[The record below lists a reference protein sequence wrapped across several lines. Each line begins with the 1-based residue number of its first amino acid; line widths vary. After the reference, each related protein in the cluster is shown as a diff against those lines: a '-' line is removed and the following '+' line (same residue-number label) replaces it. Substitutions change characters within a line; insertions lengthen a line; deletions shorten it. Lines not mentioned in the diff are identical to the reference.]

1 MESSTYKE
9 LKCNISCVQ
18 SIEKFEMQCKLNEHV
33 QVKLT
38 AIIKEEEKDTYI
50 EKVSEKKSLI
60 VKKEND
66 VIFNGMIKNA
76 TVEQEGGF
84 YYLFVEGVSN
94 TFQMDIQKKTRSF
107 QNKSMTYLAMVKS
120 ILSDYE
126 SAHVID
132 TASEGETI
140 NTIQLQYFE
149 TDWNYIK
156 RMASFFN
163 APLVPNYKLEGAKFY
178 FGVPKGKNIGKI
190 DDYEYSVS
198 KNIEKYMKASQNGNK
213 KIKEKDVINV
223 SVKTDEEHEIG
234 DYGTFNNVKMYI
246 RKKTAKMNKGILQYR
261 YEFSEKSG
269 LTCSKLY
276 NDKMVG
282 VSMKGTVL
290 ERVRDHLKVH
300 LEIDPSQDKATA
312 WLFPYATMYASEGNS
327 GWYCMPEEKDTV
339 LVYFPDTDSKN
350 AVATGSIR
358 TQGSAGDKIDN
369 PQVKYFRTAD
379 GKEVMF
385 SPDEIIITCNDNEIF
400 ITLNQSD
407 GITISSTENIKL
419 HSDKE
424 ITIEAEEEIVVNAK
438 EKIDI
443 KCKSSHITM
452 DGDIEI
458 YGTEVRMN

>member
-1 MESSTYKE
+1 MENITYKE
-9 LKCNISCVQ
+9 LTCNIECVQ
-18 SIEKFEMQCKLNEHV
+18 SIEEFLLVQELNEHV
-33 QVKLT
+33 QVRLT
-38 AIIKEEEKDTYI
+38 AIIKEEEKDKYI

-60 VKKEND
+60 VKAEKE
-66 VIFNGMIKNA
+66 VIFYGMIKNA

-84 YYLFVEGVSN
+84 YYLSVEGISN
-94 TFQMDIQKKTRSF
+94 TFQMDIKKKTRSF
-107 QNKSMTYLAMVKS
+107 QNKNMTYLAMVKQ
-120 ILSDYE
+120 ILADYE
-126 SAHVID
+126 RAQVID
-132 TASEGETI
+132 TASENEKITAL
-140 NTIQLQYFE
+140 QLQYFE

-156 RMASFFN
+156 RMASHFN
-163 APLVPNYKLEGAKFY
+163 APLIANYKLEGAKFY
-178 FGVPKGKNIGKI
+178 FGVPKGKNIGEI
-190 DDYEYSVS
+190 DDYEYRVS
-198 KNIEKYMKASQNGNK
+198 RDIEKYMRESQNGNK
-213 KIKEKDVINV
+213 KIKDKDTI
-223 SVKTDEEHEIG
+223 KITLKIGEDYDIG
-234 DYGTFNNVKMYI
+234 DYGTFHNLKMYI
-246 RKKTAKMNKGILQYR
+246 RKKTVKMKKGILQYR
-261 YEFSEKSG
+261 YEFSEKNG

-276 NDKMVG
+276 NNKMIG

-300 LEIDPSQDKATA
+300 LEIDASQEKGTA

-339 LVYFPDTDSKN
+339 LVYFPDTNAKN

-358 TQGSAGDKIDN
+358 TQGRAGDKIDN

-407 GITISSTENIKL
+407 GITISSSENITI

-424 ITIEAEEEIVVNAK
+424 ISIEAEEEISVKAK
-438 EKIDI
+438 EKIDM